1 MGEWK
6 LTLTKKQLILIN
18 NALEFYFRFMMG
30 QEMYVANEYCLD
42 ALGGYGVDE
51 FCERREKAEQAL
63 RVCFRSVFPKGYCEK
78 KSDASVDMADMW
90 SAIRHALWEARPEPK
105 SHDTVDAYRPYH
117 EGDLPP
123 IKVERMGRKNESV

>member
-1 MGEWK
+1 MAEWK
-6 LTLTKKQLILIN
+6 VTLDKKQLILIR

-30 QEMYVANEYCLD
+30 QEMHIANEFCLD

-51 FCERREKAEQAL
+51 FCARREKAERAL

-78 KSDASVDMADMW
+78 KSEVSIDMADMW

-105 SHDTVDAYRPYH
+105 PHYTVDAYSLYH

-123 IKVERMGRKNESV
+123 ITVERMGSKNESV